1 VRKCAQFPRAP
12 DTILDENVRRRS
24 LVSRLQSHAR
34 MQRTL
39 VVSSRREVEI
49 VGAHDELVV
58 ATPAEA
64 IKRLER
70 RPRIHTIVL
79 AGVYARDEA
88 LAGFL
93 GVFYPL
99 ARIERRR

>member
-1 VRKCAQFPRAP
+1 M
-12 DTILDENVRRRS
+12 RS
-24 LVSRLQSHAR
+24 VVSRLQTQPR

-39 VVSSRREVEI
+39 IVSSRREVAIAGE
-49 VGAHDELVV
+49 HDELVV
-58 ATPAEA
+58 ANLTEA

-79 AGVYARDEA
+79 AGAYARDEA